1 MVYAGCVVVVVME
14 RVGVVVVRRACGWMQ
29 GIWSPKLKQVST
41 EKWKKK
47 IHGAPGSLPCPHSI
61 CCSSSRCCV
70 FPVAVAVVVVGSRLF
85 VQVCFISTTQY
96 KLRQPKIQHPSTFS
110 CSIHGTNYT
119 H

>member
-47 IHGAPGSLPCPHSI
+47 IHGAPGSLPCCPPSLSPLDLLFQQSLLRVSRCRRCGCSWKPTVCSSLFYFHHSI
-61 CCSSSRCCV
+61 QIK
-70 FPVAVAVVVVGSRLF
+70 ATKN
-85 VQVCFISTTQY
+85 TT
-96 KLRQPKIQHPSTFS
+96 S
-110 CSIHGTNYT
+110 
-119 H
+119 